1 MPFISKTRLVTV
13 VILTVCALATT
24 AFQQEER
31 KAVNVKVLPK
41 DISHEALEKE
51 MRFYNQSLNVKCNYC
66 HAPDPDKPGR
76 LNFASDSNHMKDETR
91 EMMRMTNDINE
102 KNFQVKPNSPQ
113 TTNVVNCY
121 TCHRGEEMPLVL
133 PPVDTN
139 HRQRP
144 PQPSTGSLLQ
154 APVKP
159 TGNK

>member
-1 MPFISKTRLVTV
+1 MFSKTRLAAISLI
-13 VILTVCALATT
+13 ILFAFAST

-31 KAVNVKVLPK
+31 KATNLKVLPK

-66 HAPDPDKPGR
+66 HAPDPDRPGR

-102 KNFQVKPNSPQ
+102 KNFQVKANSPQ

-133 PPVDTN
+133 PPTDSS
-139 HRQRP
+139 HRP
-144 PQPSTGSLLQ
+144 KTATPSASSLLL
-154 APVKP
+154 APVKQQ
-159 TGNK
+159 K

>member
-1 MPFISKTRLVTV
+1 MFSKTRLA
-13 VILTVCALATT
+13 VISLIALFAFAAT

-31 KAVNVKVLPK
+31 KAVNLKVLPK

-51 MRFYNQSLNVKCNYC
+51 MRFYNQSLGVKCNYC
-66 HAPDPDKPGR
+66 HAPDPERQGR

-102 KNFQVKPNSPQ
+102 KNFQVKANSPQ

-133 PPVDTN
+133 PPADTT

-144 PQPSTGSLLQ
+144 QAPSTGSLLL
-154 APVKP
+154 APVKQQ
-159 TGNK
+159 K